1 MKRLLCS
8 LLIACAP
15 LVQAANPHVLFKT
28 NQGDVEVELFADKA
42 PKSVENFLKYVNKG
56 HYNGTIFH
64 RVISGFVAQ
73 AGGYGADMKEKPT
86 DKPIQNEANNGLSNS
101 PGTLAMARTN
111 DPHSAS
117 AQFYINLRDN
127 AALNY
132 RESTPAGWGYTVF
145 GKVVKGMDVVDKMAT
160 QPTGIVNGMPDVP
173 LKPIIIMTAK
183 PLPSTP

>member
-1 MKRLLCS
+1 
-8 LLIACAP
+8 
-15 LVQAANPHVLFKT
+15 
-28 NQGDVEVELFADKA
+28 
-42 PKSVENFLKYVNKG
+42 
-56 HYNGTIFH
+56 
-64 RVISGFVAQ
+64 
-73 AGGYGADMKEKPT
+73 
-86 DKPIQNEANNGLSNS
+86 
-101 PGTLAMARTN
+101 MARTN